1 MTVQRIGGT
10 AVASPLSTKGAT
22 AAGGAARLR
31 PAAILYLACVLALAV
46 GGGLLGVRL
55 LQTGTPAVTL
65 AHVGPAGLGVPAKTT
80 FGFVEV
86 ESVQQLRGLTP
97 KALSGV
103 THGIHSLVNADQMQV
118 QLVLALRNARGSTSP
133 VDPQQFLLRL
143 GRRGGK
149 SKSYASRST
158 SVRAAR
164 LAPRSSMET
173 TIAFVI
179 PRFNPKGTRLSLEF
193 RERGRQPLNLDLG
206 RARPGG
212 SLAAV
217 QAALSLAHHH

>member
-1 MTVQRIGGT
+1 MTVQKIGAT
-10 AVASPLSTKGAT
+10 AVVSSQSTVGAP

-31 PAAILYLACVLALAV
+31 PAALLYLVCVLALAV
-46 GGGLLGVRL
+46 GGGLLGIRL
-55 LQTGTPAVTL
+55 LQTGAATTAP
-65 AHVGPAGLGVPAKTT
+65 AHVGPAGLGVPVRTS

-86 ESVQQLRGLTP
+86 ESVQQIRGLTP

-103 THGIHSLVNADQMQV
+103 THGIHSLVKADQMQV
-118 QLVLALRNARGSTSP
+118 QLVLALRNARGSTTAYE
-133 VDPQQFLLRL
+133 PQQFLLRL

-149 SKSYASRST
+149 SKSYASQST
-158 SVRAAR
+158 SVRAGR

-173 TIAFVI
+173 TISFVI

-193 RERGRQPLNLDLG
+193 RERGLQPVNLDLG
-206 RARPGG
+206 RVRPGG

-217 QAALSLAHHH
+217 RAALSQAHHH